1 MSGVSDLNLLYPTP
15 ANDYVSSVQVPF
27 SLFVLGVPLL
37 LFGLILLLGL
47 LRTHG

>member
-1 MSGVSDLNLLYPTP
+1 MSDLNLLYPTP

-37 LFGLILLLGL
+37 LSILLSSPT
-47 LRTHG
+47 RVKPNN